1 MLSVIFDS
9 VRAFVFLSILLN
21 DEDFQGAHKRVG
33 DVDLWVAYTFE
44 LGIMDINDNEANAQ
58 EINLN
63 THLLSDL

>member
-33 DVDLWVAYTFE
+33 GVDLWVAYTFE